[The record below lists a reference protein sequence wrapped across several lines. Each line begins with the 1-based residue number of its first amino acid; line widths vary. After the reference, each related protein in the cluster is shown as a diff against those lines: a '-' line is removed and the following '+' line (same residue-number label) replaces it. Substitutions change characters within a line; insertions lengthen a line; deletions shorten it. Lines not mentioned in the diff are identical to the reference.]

1 MTVSVND
8 FAAGIVLATDHV
20 IDDGIIGNDN
30 LNVPYDGQATL
41 NINVGGG
48 NAGDTISVAVRG
60 YIE

>member
-1 MTVSVND
+1 
-8 FAAGIVLATDHV
+8 LTDTV